1 MENSNRQTVKINGG
15 TGQLIITSSK
25 GIIEGDKQYVQ
36 IEGEYVIYAKDLEI
50 LKHIIEEKSQF
61 SYRTPIFTMP
71 HYKELAIIDHIDKI
85 KNIDDLVKELENS
98 YKLIVELKNENK
110 RLVDTINK
118 RWYNRLLNLFIKR
131 RKEY

>member
-1 MENSNRQTVKINGG
+1 MENNDRQTVKINGS

-36 IEGEYVIYAKDLEI
+36 IEGEYVIDAKTLQI

-61 SYRTPIFTMP
+61 SCRTPIFTMP
-71 HYKELAIIDHIDKI
+71 HFKELSIIDHIDKI
-85 KNIDDLVKELENS
+85 KNIDDLIKELENS

-110 RLVDTINK
+110 CLADTISK
-118 RWYNRLLNLFIKR
+118 RWYNRLLK
-131 RKEY
+131 

>member
-1 MENSNRQTVKINGG
+1 MENSNRQTVNINGG

-25 GIIEGDKQYVQ
+25 GIIDGDKHYVQ
-36 IEGEYVIYAKDLEI
+36 IEGEYIIDAKTLKI

-61 SYRTPIFTMP
+61 SYRTPFFTMP
-71 HYKELAIIDHIDKI
+71 QHKELAIIDHIDKI
-85 KNIDDLVKELENS
+85 KNIDGLIKELEDS

-118 RWYNRLLNLFIKR
+118 RWYNRLLNLFVKKP
-131 RKEY
+131 KED